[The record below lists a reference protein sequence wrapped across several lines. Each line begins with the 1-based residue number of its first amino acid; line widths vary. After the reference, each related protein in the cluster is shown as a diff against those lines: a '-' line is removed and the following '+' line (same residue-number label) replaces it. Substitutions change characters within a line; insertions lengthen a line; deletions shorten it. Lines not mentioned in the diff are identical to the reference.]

1 MYADGELVAKAVEI
15 VPLDKG
21 GAPLRVSS
29 LLPENAAN
37 LEVRL
42 IAKAENAGGEVEFV
56 NARLYGDG
64 AAFGGFAVSE
74 SLNENYPYPF
84 GRT

>member
-1 MYADGELVAKAVEI
+1 MPDFDISSSNAQFFEGLFIMRSGAGAYAEVYADGELVAKAVEI

-42 IAKAENAGGEVEFV
+42 IAKAENAAGKW
-56 NARLYGDG
+56 N
-64 AAFGGFAVSE
+64 S
-74 SLNENYPYPF
+74 
-84 GRT
+84 